1 MVATRAFSSSVASRR
16 QILRDLAL
24 NNFDPYPQ
32 AATPPTLVSWANL
45 TGNNVTIN
53 GSTYGIH
60 TMQYQP
66 TAANVT
72 WIGANPIST
81 YDGASNSYTDQHVNY
96 GGANRT
102 GQHYVLRFVTDAP
115 GIAIGYVTTL
125 GNTLNVMVDG
135 QIANRAADYPMW
147 NTGSTLAGFVVL
159 TFATL
164 PTTYELDSFA
174 ISTAGSGYNLGDT
187 VTFTGGTFTTP
198 VQVYITGSGAQQC
211 LIANRGVYSVQATGA
226 GALTQ
231 SSTSG
236 SGTGLTL
243 TPTWRQTT
251 AIRKRTVEL
260 MIPGAMII
268 KGIAVG
274 AAYHVAPAP
283 VRGPRALVFG
293 DSLVEGSFVDFTRG
307 QWFHSGLRRLG
318 FDDIWGSGVGGTGYV
333 NSGTSPRVN
342 FLGRINDITDF
353 APDLVVVPG
362 STNDGSSSAATVQAN
377 VTSFWQSVR
386 AALPKATLVA
396 MAPWTLTSATTDQA
410 HADAVK
416 NGVTAANAN
425 VSYIDTYGLGWC
437 HTTGDWMTS
446 PRTVHWGQQGHDAIG
461 ALFAEALRPILAA
474 A

>member
-1 MVATRAFSSSVASRR
+1 MVATRKWSASNSTRN
-16 QILRDLAL
+16 QLLRDLAL

-45 TGNNVTIN
+45 SGNNVTIN
-53 GSTYGIH
+53 GSTYGISA
-60 TMQYQP
+60 MQYPP
-66 TAANVT
+66 TPSNVT
-72 WIGANPIST
+72 WIGANPVGNVS
-81 YDGASNSYTDQHVNY
+81 GNANWYTDQHVNY
-96 GGANRT
+96 GGANRV
-102 GQHYVLRFVTDAP
+102 GQHYRIRFKTDAP

-147 NTGSTLAGFVVL
+147 NTGSILAGFVVL

-211 LIANRGVYSVQATGA
+211 GIANRGVYSVQATGA

-236 SGTGLTL
+236 TGIGLTL

-251 AIRKRTVEL
+251 GIKMRTVEL

-268 KGIAVG
+268 TGIAVG

-283 VRGPRALVFG
+283 VHGPRALVFG
-293 DSLVEGSFVDFTRG
+293 DSLVEGSFVDFSCG
-307 QWFHSGLRRLG
+307 QWFHSGMRRLG
-318 FDDIWGSGVGGTGYV
+318 FDDIWGTGAGRSGSV
-333 NSGTSPRVN
+333 NSGT
-342 FLGRINDITDF
+342 
-353 APDLVVVPG
+353 
-362 STNDGSSSAATVQAN
+362 
-377 VTSFWQSVR
+377 
-386 AALPKATLVA
+386 
-396 MAPWTLTSATTDQA
+396 
-410 HADAVK
+410 
-416 NGVTAANAN
+416 
-425 VSYIDTYGLGWC
+425 
-437 HTTGDWMTS
+437 
-446 PRTVHWGQQGHDAIG
+446 
-461 ALFAEALRPILAA
+461 RPP
-474 A
+474 